1 VLTPG
6 SLTITVKSIYRK
18 NSMYTTINGIYDKGQ
33 IILSEKP
40 PTEKRM
46 KVLITFVEE
55 NNNLPNE
62 TTLKALQ
69 AAEQGEYEIVSLDEL
84 KRQWIDA

>member
-1 VLTPG
+1 
-6 SLTITVKSIYRK
+6 
-18 NSMYTTINGIYDKGQ
+18 MYTTINGIYDKGQ
-33 IILSEKP
+33 IILSETP

-69 AAEQGEYEIVSLDEL
+69 AAENGEYESVSLDEL
-84 KRQWIDA
+84 KQQWIEA